1 MLKLMNLTKN
11 VKSLLSFLARIGLS
25 GVLLWYVFSK
35 IDTKSTVE
43 TLKSANLA
51 YIFLAAFIFVIINC
65 ILLCRWFI
73 FIKAL
78 NLSISFKSVVQ
89 HYFYGL
95 FGNLF
100 LPTAIGGDLIK
111 VIGLCKDSSQKP
123 KIVASVLIDRLSG
136 FAAIAIVAVIAFIF
150 GHKLI
155 ADNTLVIPIVLI
167 AAGVLVIMAV
177 LFNEKIYS
185 FGCRMFNCFPR
196 LKNGLMTMH
205 YDIALLKGA
214 HKYKEGIK
222 GIILA
227 CICQIIFAFSY
238 YFTAKALH
246 QDISAGPFLIFT
258 PIICV
263 VAAFPSIGGL
273 GVREVGAAYLFAKI
287 GIESGIAVSMSL
299 INFLFMVM
307 VGLVGG
313 FIYVYSLSVGRIQR
327 YSSDAVGVESS
338 ET

>member
-1 MLKLMNLTKN
+1 MDLTKN
-11 VKSLLSFLARIGLS
+11 IKSLLSFLVRVGFS

-35 IDTKSTVE
+35 IDMESTIEV
-43 TLKSANLA
+43 LKSADLT
-51 YIFLAAFIFVIINC
+51 YIFLAACIFVIINC
-65 ILLCRWFI
+65 IILCRWFI

-78 NLSISFKSVVQ
+78 DLSIPFKSVIQ

-150 GHKLI
+150 GHKMI
-155 ADNTLVIPIVLI
+155 TDNTLITPIVLI
-167 AAGVLVIMAV
+167 VVGVLVIASV
-177 LFNEKIYS
+177 LFNEKIYT
-185 FGCRMFNCFPR
+185 FGCRMFNYFPR

-227 CICQIIFAFSY
+227 CVSQIIFAFTY

-246 QDISAGPFLIFT
+246 QDVPLAPFLIFV
-258 PIICV
+258 PILCV
-263 VAAFPSIGGL
+263 VAAVPSIGGL

-287 GIESGIAVSMSL
+287 GIESGVAVSLSL

-327 YSSDAVGVESS
+327 YSSDAVGVGSS

>member
-1 MLKLMNLTKN
+1 MNLTKN
-11 VKSLLSFLARIGLS
+11 AKNLFSFLLRIGLS
-25 GVLLWYVFSK
+25 IALLWYVFSQ
-35 IDTKSTVE
+35 IDIESTAE
-43 TLKSANLA
+43 ILKSANLI
-51 YIFLAAFIFVIINC
+51 YIFLAAVIFVFINF
-65 ILLCRWFI
+65 ILLYRWFI

-78 NLSISFKSVVQ
+78 DLSVSIKSVVR

-100 LPTAIGGDLIK
+100 LPTAMGGDIIK
-111 VIGLCKDSSQKP
+111 VIGLCKNSSEKP
-123 KIVASVLIDRLSG
+123 KVVASVLIDRLSG
-136 FAAIAIVAVIAFIF
+136 FAAIVIVAVIAFIF

-155 ADNTLVIPIVLI
+155 GDKTLLVPIILMG
-167 AAGVLVIMAV
+167 AGSLTVAAV

-185 FGCRMFNCFPR
+185 FCCRLFDRLPR
-196 LKNGLMTMH
+196 FKNALMAMH
-205 YDIALLKGA
+205 YNIALLKGA

-222 GIILA
+222 GVILSCA
-227 CICQIIFAFSY
+227 SQIIFAFTY

-246 QDISAGPFLIFT
+246 QDIAIMYFIIFV

-263 VAAFPSIGGL
+263 AAAFPSIGGL
-273 GVREVGAAYLFAKI
+273 GVREVGAAYLFGKV
-287 GIESGIAVSMSL
+287 GVESGIAVILSL

-313 FIYVYSLSVGRIQR
+313 FIYVYTLSVGRIQR
-327 YSSDAVGVESS
+327 YSSDAVGVEPG